1 MDFLSES
8 KARGEGNVDL
18 GFDFDASQWAGWNRK
33 KKKKKKA
40 DSWWR
45 SQEGVTVSLYCQTRE
60 QLEAAG
66 T

>member
-33 KKKKKKA
+33 KKRKKKLIV
-40 DSWWR
+40 
-45 SQEGVTVSLYCQTRE
+45 GG
-60 QLEAAG
+60 EAKKE
-66 T
+66 